1 MYSNS
6 LLFQSEILFVITT
19 NEFFFFVNEIHD
31 VIAAITKYKWQNNET
46 VWAR

>member
-31 VIAAITKYKWQNNET
+31 VIAAITKYK
-46 VWAR
+46 